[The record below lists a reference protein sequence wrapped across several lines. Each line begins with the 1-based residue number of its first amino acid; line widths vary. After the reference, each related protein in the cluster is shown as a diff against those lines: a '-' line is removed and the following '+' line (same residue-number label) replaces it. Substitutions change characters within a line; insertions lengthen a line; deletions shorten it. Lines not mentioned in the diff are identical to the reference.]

1 MRTTTQDND
10 RTADKGTPE
19 KGMCPESEFSGDFEV
34 VVIFTGIRT
43 TLCAMKTAGRLAAGL
58 GARIRIIVPQVPNRM
73 TYQCRS
79 DGNGALERQ
88 FRTIVGGRKIET
100 QLEVCP
106 CSNRWQMLQEALA
119 PGSIVVLGSACR
131 RWPTFESRLA
141 RKLREAG
148 HDVLLS
154 FE

>member
-1 MRTTTQDND
+1 MRTSTQDND
-10 RTADKGTPE
+10 RTADNGAPE
-19 KGMCPESEFSGDFEV
+19 KGMCPESEFCGDFEV
-34 VVIFTGIRT
+34 VVIFTGTQT
-43 TLCAMKTAGRLAAGL
+43 TLSAMKTAGRLAAGL
-58 GARIRIIVPQVPNRM
+58 GARIRIIVPQCQSWPDRN
-73 TYQCRS
+73 S
-79 DGNGALERQ
+79 AAERH

-100 QLEVCP
+100 QLEVHP

-131 RWPTFESRLA
+131 RWPTLESRLA

>member
-10 RTADKGTPE
+10 RTAGRGTDE
-19 KGMCPESEFSGDFEV
+19 KGVCPESEFCGEFEV
-34 VVIFTGIRT
+34 VVIFTRIRA

-58 GARIRIIVPQVPNRM
+58 GARIRIIVPQCESWPH
-73 TYQCRS
+73 RS
-79 DGNGALERQ
+79 GAAERH
-88 FRTIVGGRKIET
+88 FRTIVGDRKIET
-100 QLEVCP
+100 QLEVHP
-106 CSNRWQMLQEALA
+106 CSNRWQMLREALA

-131 RWPTFESRLA
+131 RWPTLESRLA

>member
-10 RTADKGTPE
+10 RTTDSGTPE
-19 KGMCPESEFSGDFEV
+19 KGMCPESEFCGEFEV
-34 VVIFTGIRT
+34 VVIYTRIRA

-58 GARIRIIVPQVPNRM
+58 GARIRIIVPQCQTWPDQR
-73 TYQCRS
+73 
-79 DGNGALERQ
+79 GEAERH
-88 FRTIVGGRKIET
+88 FRTIVRDRKIET
-100 QLEVCP
+100 QLEVRP
-106 CSNRWQMLQEALA
+106 CTDRCRMLQQALA
-119 PGSIVVLGSACR
+119 PGSIVVLGGACR
-131 RWPTFESRLA
+131 RWPTCESRLA

>member
-10 RTADKGTPE
+10 RTADRETPE
-19 KGMCPESEFSGDFEV
+19 KGMCPGSEFCSDFEV
-34 VVIFTGIRT
+34 VVIFTQIRT

-58 GARIRIIVPQVPNRM
+58 GARIRVIVPQAFGRM
-73 TYQCRS
+73 AWECRPDRHS
-79 DGNGALERQ
+79 AERH

-100 QLEVCP
+100 QLEVHP

>member
-1 MRTTTQDND
+1 MRTSTQDND
-10 RTADKGTPE
+10 RTADNGAPE
-19 KGMCPESEFSGDFEV
+19 KGMCPESEFCGDFEV
-34 VVIFTGIRT
+34 VVIFTRIRT

-58 GARIRIIVPQVPNRM
+58 EARIRVIVPQVLGRM
-73 TYQCRS
+73 ARECRPDQHS
-79 DGNGALERQ
+79 AAERR

-100 QLEVCP
+100 QLEVHP

-131 RWPTFESRLA
+131 RWPTCESRLA
-141 RKLREAG
+141 RKLRAAG

>member
-1 MRTTTQDND
+1 MRTTTQDSD
-10 RTADKGTPE
+10 RAADFCGE
-19 KGMCPESEFSGDFEV
+19 FEV
-34 VVIFTGIRT
+34 VVIFTRIQT

-58 GARIRIIVPQVPNRM
+58 GARIRIIVPQILNR
-73 TYQCRS
+73 TARKYPPDRT
-79 DGNGALERQ
+79 GAAERR

-100 QLEVCP
+100 QLEVHP
-106 CSNRWQMLQEALA
+106 CSNRWQMLQQALA

-141 RKLREAG
+141 RKLRAAG

>member
-10 RTADKGTPE
+10 RTADRGAAE
-19 KGMCPESEFSGDFEV
+19 KGICPESEFCGEFEV
-34 VVIFTGIRT
+34 VVIFTGIRA

-58 GARIRIIVPQVPNRM
+58 GARIRVIVPQAFGRM
-73 TYQCRS
+73 AWECRPDRHS
-79 DGNGALERQ
+79 AERH

-100 QLEVCP
+100 QLEVHP
-106 CSNRWQMLQEALA
+106 CSNRLQMLQEALA

>member
-1 MRTTTQDND
+1 MRTTTQDSD
-10 RTADKGTPE
+10 RAADFCG
-19 KGMCPESEFSGDFEV
+19 EFEI
-34 VVIFTGIRT
+34 VVIFTRIPT

-58 GARIRIIVPQVPNRM
+58 GARIRIIVPQCQSWP
-73 TYQCRS
+73 
-79 DGNGALERQ
+79 DPNGAAERH
-88 FRTIVGGRKIET
+88 FRTIVGDRKIET
-100 QLEVCP
+100 QLEVRP
-106 CSNRWQMLQEALA
+106 CTDRWQMLQQALA

-131 RWPTFESRLA
+131 RWPTGESRLA

>member
-1 MRTTTQDND
+1 MRTATQDND

-19 KGMCPESEFSGDFEV
+19 KGMCPESEFCGDFEV

-58 GARIRIIVPQVPNRM
+58 GARIRVIVPQVLQKMAWQSWADRNV
-73 TYQCRS
+73 
-79 DGNGALERQ
+79 AVERH

-100 QLEVCP
+100 QLEVHP
-106 CSNRWQMLQEALA
+106 CSNRWQMLQQTIA

>member
-10 RTADKGTPE
+10 RAADFCG
-19 KGMCPESEFSGDFEV
+19 EFEI
-34 VVIFTGIRT
+34 VVIFTRITT
-43 TLCAMKTAGRLAAGL
+43 TLCAMKAAGRLAAGL
-58 GARIRIIVPQVPNRM
+58 GARIRIIVPQCQSWPDQR
-73 TYQCRS
+73 C
-79 DGNGALERQ
+79 AAERH
-88 FRTIVGGRKIET
+88 FRTIVGGRKIDT
-100 QLEVCP
+100 QLEVRP
-106 CSNRWQMLQEALA
+106 CTDRWQMLQQALA
-119 PGSIVVLGSACR
+119 PSSIIVLGTACH